1 MHFKTLVFAGLS
13 SLAAVAALPSA
24 AGHDSHVMPRHHR
37 FIRPRKAEPAPSKV
51 KRCTTST
58 SSDPVESLEP
68 ETTKVVV
75 GNAAAKP
82 TKSASTKTKSSTEEP
97 TETASDDTPA
107 PTSGPSAGTGGIS
120 INDKLL
126 ANFPLGVK
134 SGNSKWSTN
143 PAFGNAIALSDDA
156 LRVTKVNAKL
166 RHPVVEMQGK
176 KAQKISFAAG
186 AFAYRSKALGGVSFY
201 ASGPASQP
209 ITNAKVLTF
218 SYSVL
223 FDKGFA
229 FNKGGKLPGLY
240 GGTSLSAA
248 AGCSGGNARD
258 DCFSARMMWRKE
270 GAGEL
275 YLYLPPSAKGKNKP
289 AVCSPSNTSCD
300 HGYGWSLGTGKWTWK
315 TGAWQ
320 TIAQK
325 VTMNDIGKSNGEIV
339 VYIDGKVVYTASGI
353 QIRTQKNS
361 VPQGIMVQSFFGGH
375 DATWASPKDQSAYFS
390 DYSLAVLETD

>member
-1 MHFKTLVFAGLS
+1 
-13 SLAAVAALPSA
+13 
-24 AGHDSHVMPRHHR
+24 MPRHHR
-37 FIRPRKAEPAPSKV
+37 FIRPRKVETASSKV
-51 KRCTTST
+51 KRCTASSSST
-58 SSDPVESLEP
+58 ASASLEIEP
-68 ETTKVVV
+68 TNVVV
-75 GNAAAKP
+75 GNAAVKP
-82 TKSASTKTKSSTEEP
+82 TTTKAASTKSAKPETSVKGSATST
-97 TETASDDTPA
+97 DDTPV
-107 PTSGPSAGTGGIS
+107 PTAGTGGIS

-126 ANFPLGVK
+126 AYFPAGVK
-134 SGNSKWSTN
+134 AGNSKWSTN

-186 AFAYRSKALGGVSFY
+186 AFAYRSQALGGVSFY

-209 ITNAKVLTF
+209 ITNAKVITF

-223 FDKGFA
+223 FEAGFK

-258 DCFSARMMWRKE
+258 DCFSTRMMWRTN

-275 YLYLPPSAKGKNKP
+275 YGYLPPSAKSTNKA
-289 AVCSPSNTSCD
+289 AVCSKTNTSCD
-300 HGYGWSLGTGKWTWK
+300 EGYGWSLGRGSWTWK
-315 TGAWQ
+315 TGTWQ
-320 TIAQK
+320 TMAQK
-325 VTMNDIGKSNGEIV
+325 VTLNDIGKSNGEV
-339 VYIDGKVVYTASGI
+339 VIYIDGKEVYTAKNI
-353 QIRTQKNS
+353 QLRVNKNS

-375 DATWASPKDQSAYFS
+375 DATWASPKDQSAYFA
-390 DYSLAVLETD
+390 DYSLAVLETE